1 MAPKLKD
8 EGAFGAPKAK
18 PALGPAEPN
27 EVPPVFAAEL
37 NRLPAALLPSASIV
51 SSEAGVAFEDEA
63 PNINGVVCWF
73 EDGCEAPNAGK
84 VDSGLAAPP
93 KVNEDCMPPVVPE
106 GFAGANEKP
115 WAVDPLL
122 KENGLAAP
130 ELELTGVDVIPNV
143 CAAG

>member
-1 MAPKLKD
+1 MLT
-8 EGAFGAPKAK
+8 
-18 PALGPAEPN
+18 
-27 EVPPVFAAEL
+27 
-37 NRLPAALLPSASIV
+37 
-51 SSEAGVAFEDEA
+51 
-63 PNINGVVCWF
+63 VVCWF

-122 KENGLAAP
+122 KENGLVAP
-130 ELELTGVDVIPNV
+130 ELELTDVDVIPNV

>member
-1 MAPKLKD
+1 MTQLRSDFLFKILRALELEKKLM
-8 EGAFGAPKAK
+8 
-18 PALGPAEPN
+18 LT
-27 EVPPVFAAEL
+27 
-37 NRLPAALLPSASIV
+37 
-51 SSEAGVAFEDEA
+51 
-63 PNINGVVCWF
+63 VVCWF

-122 KENGLAAP
+122 KENGLVAP
-130 ELELTGVDVIPNV
+130 ELELTDVDVIPNV